1 MPDNRDSDFSSSLR
15 LEFPAA
21 QKVETLRGQGLRPV
35 TAAAQ
40 SATSAVTTETGR
52 PLGVTLIALYEFVRA
67 GVLLIGLAALAMFR
81 GTQASA
87 ATTMASAAA
96 SLAMFFLVLWIA
108 YAIAIGVCLW
118 NRVNW
123 GRRVLIATSCW
134 SVYRI
139 VRFQLLYSAAASVA
153 TESQM
158 TRLSSARE
166 VVYMML
172 AVNILIGLYLA
183 FAPGVAEAFGQ
194 TA

>member
-40 SATSAVTTETGR
+40 TATSAVTTETGR

-87 ATTMASAAA
+87 AA

-118 NRVNW
+118 MRVNW

-139 VRFQLLYSAAASVA
+139 VRFQLLYTAASSVA
-153 TESQM
+153 TEGQM
-158 TRLSSARE
+158 ARLSSARE